1 MEEIVKEVLSEALEI
16 DIGEV
21 EMDLNLEEIETWD
34 SIAVVSCLAEFDDQ
48 LDIILDGQKLSDCK
62 TPTEIIKLL
71 EANG

>member
-21 EMDLNLEEIETWD
+21 EMNLNLEETETWD

-48 LDIILDGQKLSDCK
+48 LDIILDGQKLSECK
-62 TPTEIIKLL
+62 TPSEIIKLL
-71 EANG
+71 EENE